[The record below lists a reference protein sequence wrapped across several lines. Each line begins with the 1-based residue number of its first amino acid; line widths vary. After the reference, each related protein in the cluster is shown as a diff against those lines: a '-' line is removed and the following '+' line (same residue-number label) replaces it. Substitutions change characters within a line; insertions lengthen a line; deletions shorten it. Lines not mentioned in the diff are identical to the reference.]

1 MSNTDLLISKWIL
14 SFQWESCPKAANPRA
29 LFFSDRI
36 VTILKGITATLQKR
50 DMVPKN
56 IMGLRF
62 FERATVYWYV

>member
-1 MSNTDLLISKWIL
+1 MNNTELLISKWIL

-29 LFFSDRI
+29 LFFSYGI

-50 DMVPKN
+50 DIVPRN

-62 FERATVYWYV
+62 VERATVYWYV